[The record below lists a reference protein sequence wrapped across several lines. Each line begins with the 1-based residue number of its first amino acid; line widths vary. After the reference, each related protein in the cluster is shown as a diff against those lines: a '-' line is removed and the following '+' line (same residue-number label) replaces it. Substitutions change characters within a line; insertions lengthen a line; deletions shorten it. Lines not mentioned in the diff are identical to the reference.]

1 MTLVVADSSPIRYLA
16 VLNVI
21 GVLPQLYDRVILPR
35 SVLNELCHPHAPAE
49 ARSWASA
56 LPAWAEVR
64 QAARIELGDV
74 LDAGEAEAIALAEEL
89 GADLV
94 LIDEREA
101 RRVAVE
107 RGLKVAGIIGV
118 LEQSAARHLIDL
130 RQSLE
135 KLLGTNFRI
144 DRRYL
149 EEALA
154 RDAMRQERERATPR
168 RRDPEP

>member
-16 VLNVI
+16 VLDAI
-21 GVLPQLYDRVILPR
+21 ELLPQLYERVILPR
-35 SVLNELCHPHAPAE
+35 SVQAELSHPHAPAE
-49 ARSWASA
+49 VRSWASA

-64 QAARIELGDV
+64 EAAHIELAGV

-89 GADLV
+89 RADLV

-118 LEQSAARHLIDL
+118 LELGAARHLVDL
-130 RQSLE
+130 RESLQR
-135 KLLGTNFRI
+135 LLGTNFRI
-144 DRRYL
+144 ERRYL

-154 RDAMRQERERATPR
+154 RDAIRREQEQGGPR
-168 RRDPEP
+168 RRDREP

>member
-16 VLNVI
+16 VLNAI
-21 GVLPQLYDRVILPR
+21 ELLPQLYERVILPR
-35 SVLNELCHPHAPAE
+35 SVLAELRHPHAPAE

-64 QAARIELGDV
+64 QATRIELAGV

-89 GADLV
+89 RADLV

-101 RRVAVE
+101 RRVAVQ

-118 LEQSAARHLIDL
+118 LEQSAAHHLIDL
-130 RQSLE
+130 RESFE
-135 KLLGTNFRI
+135 RLLGTNFRI

-149 EEALA
+149 NEALA
-154 RDAMRQERERATPR
+154 RDAMRQERERAASR
-168 RRDPEP
+168 QRDPEP